1 MGEKSRKKKA
11 AAGRQ
16 HQVKVTGPKI
26 SVCLIAKNE
35 EKYLDQCLK
44 SVVAV
49 ADEIIFVDTG
59 STDRTLEIARKYT
72 DKIWIHPWQDSFS
85 EARNHYLNYA
95 TGEWIFQIDADEEL
109 VQEDIPNLLEAVRDR
124 EVDGIM
130 VQIVSKFS
138 GGKSEAVHSV
148 ERLFRNN
155 GVIHY
160 EGRVHNRVVG
170 MTNAR
175 VYPIRMLHYGYDI
188 NQVQTE
194 KKFARTVSLLKMD
207 LEDNPEN
214 PITYHYL
221 SCSYLSR
228 GMYREALEAS
238 LTAIRIADLKND
250 GRLVFLWSHYNAGR
264 SYYHLKD
271 LPNAEKI
278 ALAALKRYPKHID
291 SHFILIMV
299 YFEQKRWAELMDHGS
314 EYIRL
319 INLLKTSPILFDN
332 LVTSSVNEIWNI
344 YVLIGIGH
352 FELSQYE
359 EATEAFERAASLAPE
374 PFVALRATGI
384 YYFNKKEERFARTFL
399 ERAKDLNPADETV
412 KDLLGRLSPAPPSPR
427 KEPTLSCCLIVKNEA
442 AFLEQ
447 CLNSIK
453 DHVDEIIIVD
463 TGSTDETVEI
473 ARRFTDKLYFHPWE
487 NSFSKA
493 RNQALAYATGDWV
506 FTIDADEEL
515 LLDSGEKL
523 RQAIRGAGN
532 ADAIL
537 VNIISTYSSGN
548 KTARHNFERLFKN
561 NGIIHYEGI
570 VHNRVVGATAI
581 KASRIELM
589 HYGYNVEEKKAN
601 EKFLRTTEL
610 LKQQIR
616 EEPDNPMPHHYLG
629 TSYLSRGQNRE
640 ALSES
645 LRAIELADQQHN
657 SHPLYLWT
665 HHNAAMAFF
674 RLGDLEQARHYSV
687 KALEIFPGHLD
698 SLYALTMIA
707 AEKGEWTT
715 VLKDGEKFIS
725 RLHIYEKN
733 PEEAGLIINATM
745 KEGPTVHLLLG
756 HACHAGH
763 RQKQMTGHYRKAWD
777 EADEKWQVWWN
788 IGAFHLDRSGD
799 LDLSRKYLEL
809 ALAEAPE
816 AQPAWYMLAKL
827 NKKCQLFDKERH
839 CLEQLFRLKTD
850 DLVALNRLATLCIK
864 DGDLET
870 ALAAT
875 QAALAVNAA
884 NYPALC
890 NLGLLYQK
898 KNAPEKALATFLQA
912 VEIHPYGAAPWISL
926 GEISQSIGR
935 LDEAKTFFERALFF
949 QTGLTDV
956 LLRLCDIEFRIGAI
970 DDFVHH
976 CEQLLKELG
985 LSSNRTLNSREDIA
999 VVLLEIALAL
1009 RGRPEAMR
1017 LTANILSLLSVD
1029 YNALS
1034 LKLDGAPLASLDSFL
1049 KFLREEPITV
1059 LKGS

>member
-1 MGEKSRKKKA
+1 MKHKP
-11 AAGRQ
+11 
-16 HQVKVTGPKI
+16 KVTPVKQFEKPLI

-160 EGRVHNRVVG
+160 KGRVHNRVVG

-319 INLLKTSPILFDN
+319 ISLLKTSPILFDN

-384 YYFNKKEERFARTFL
+384 YYFNKKEESFARTFL

-463 TGSTDETVEI
+463 T
-473 ARRFTDKLYFHPWE
+473 A
-487 NSFSKA
+487 
-493 RNQALAYATGDWV
+493 Q
-506 FTIDADEEL
+506 TILNAFN
-515 LLDSGEKL
+515 SGEVDFKL
-523 RQAIRGAGN
+523 FSQYIYGSVQEDGNPYNVHRSLWNARQMIEAMTRAGF
-532 ADAIL
+532 
-537 VNIISTYSSGN
+537 VNVTEQPYDLPFHIPKYM
-548 KTARHNFERLFKN
+548 FK
-561 NGIIHYEGI
+561 
-570 VHNRVVGATAI
+570 VVG
-581 KASRIELM
+581 
-589 HYGYNVEEKKAN
+589 
-601 EKFLRTTEL
+601 
-610 LKQQIR
+610 
-616 EEPDNPMPHHYLG
+616 
-629 TSYLSRGQNRE
+629 
-640 ALSES
+640 
-645 LRAIELADQQHN
+645 
-657 SHPLYLWT
+657 
-665 HHNAAMAFF
+665 
-674 RLGDLEQARHYSV
+674 
-687 KALEIFPGHLD
+687 
-698 SLYALTMIA
+698 IA
-707 AEKGEWTT
+707 
-715 VLKDGEKFIS
+715 
-725 RLHIYEKN
+725 
-733 PEEAGLIINATM
+733 
-745 KEGPTVHLLLG
+745 
-756 HACHAGH
+756 
-763 RQKQMTGHYRKAWD
+763 
-777 EADEKWQVWWN
+777 
-788 IGAFHLDRSGD
+788 
-799 LDLSRKYLEL
+799 
-809 ALAEAPE
+809 
-816 AQPAWYMLAKL
+816 
-827 NKKCQLFDKERH
+827 
-839 CLEQLFRLKTD
+839 
-850 DLVALNRLATLCIK
+850 
-864 DGDLET
+864 
-870 ALAAT
+870 
-875 QAALAVNAA
+875 
-884 NYPALC
+884 
-890 NLGLLYQK
+890 
-898 KNAPEKALATFLQA
+898 
-912 VEIHPYGAAPWISL
+912 
-926 GEISQSIGR
+926 
-935 LDEAKTFFERALFF
+935 
-949 QTGLTDV
+949 
-956 LLRLCDIEFRIGAI
+956 
-970 DDFVHH
+970 
-976 CEQLLKELG
+976 
-985 LSSNRTLNSREDIA
+985 
-999 VVLLEIALAL
+999 
-1009 RGRPEAMR
+1009 
-1017 LTANILSLLSVD
+1017 
-1029 YNALS
+1029 
-1034 LKLDGAPLASLDSFL
+1034 
-1049 KFLREEPITV
+1049 
-1059 LKGS
+1059 